1 MSYRIVSCREQAYTA
16 LALFNMLR
24 FPLIMVPFLLTTLL
38 NALNA
43 VDRLGAFL
51 LQDES
56 DDLERDAS
64 EPGRVVVTNGRFAW
78 PKVRLRLL
86 PIRSRSRGE
95 GCFLRT
101 SPGASLRPGSLAFNP
116 RPRRLSTPLLTPL
129 NSTPTRPKVPKKTEA
144 PKFPPGPQGRKM
156 KKAWEAEQK
165 AKKTAEDEAR
175 AEAEAKGEE
184 FIVDTDE
191 PEQPPF
197 ELGGVDLDL
206 KPGCVLCHTGPHTT
220 ALAW

>member
-1 MSYRIVSCREQAYTA
+1 
-16 LALFNMLR
+16 MLR

-78 PKVRLRLL
+78 
-86 PIRSRSRGE
+86 
-95 GCFLRT
+95 
-101 SPGASLRPGSLAFNP
+101 
-116 RPRRLSTPLLTPL
+116 
-129 NSTPTRPKVPKKTEA
+129 PKVPKKTEA